1 MFLEVTKKDL
11 LSELRSKTVI
21 CLMLL
26 FSLTSAFLFSISV
39 PAVILSKL
47 LVPLLLVIFF
57 FTGVLGYSISFLR
70 EFDTGTIEGLKSS
83 PLSPQ
88 EIVLGKVL
96 FNVILM
102 FLVQIPLIPICYAL
116 FEVKGDFFLLFV
128 IFSICNTSLAI
139 AISSIAPLASKS
151 RARELLIPV
160 LLFPVSFPIIVSTI
174 VAANAALSGEV
185 NFTSTLFVAAYAG
198 VVLSISL
205 LVSDYLL

>member
-11 LSELRSKTVI
+11 LSELRSKTVVS
-21 CLMLL
+21 LMLL
-26 FSLTSAFLFSISV
+26 FSLTSAFLFSVSV
-39 PAVILSKL
+39 PAAILSKL

-88 EIVLGKVL
+88 EIVLGKIL

-102 FLVQIPLIPICYAL
+102 FSVQIPLLPICYAL
-116 FEVKGDFFLLFV
+116 FDVEGDFFLLFA
-128 IFSICNTSLAI
+128 IFSICNTSLAV

-160 LLFPVSFPIIVSTI
+160 LLFPISFPIIVSTV
-174 VAANAALSGEV
+174 VAANAALSGV
-185 NFTSTLFVAAYAG
+185 MDLTSTVFVAAYSG
-198 VVLSISL
+198 IILSISL
-205 LVSDYLL
+205 LVSEYML